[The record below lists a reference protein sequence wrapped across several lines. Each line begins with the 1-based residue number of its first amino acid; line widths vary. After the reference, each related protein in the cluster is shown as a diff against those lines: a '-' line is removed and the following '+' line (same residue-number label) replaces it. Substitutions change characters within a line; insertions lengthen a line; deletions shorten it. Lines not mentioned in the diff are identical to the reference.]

1 MRKKQLLA
9 VALSVCLAVTPP
21 MSVNAQ
27 TGLTVEKDSA
37 AAETVSESESGSETV
52 EETVSEGESSTTAE
66 VASES
71 ESESTTEAETASGSG
86 SESTTEAETASESES
101 TTEAETASES
111 GSENT
116 TEAETASESE
126 NTTEA
131 ESTSESDIN
140 SIAKVYADSDSDS
153 AVSAENSITED
164 FEAVTDFWGMTGVLV
179 DESKLSIAED
189 GSNHYLAV
197 NGQKYATRTATKTF
211 ENVPDMETAEVSFK
225 WYTTSLT
232 SDSRTGRPGITLKSG
247 DVDVVSVY
255 VGEMRDAGADTAVY
269 YSVQGGDITDT
280 GKKVKA
286 GAVQDVKIS
295 VDFTTMKAVITIN
308 GEEYATVDVNMAA
321 TKVDALM
328 LNMAG
333 GKGSDKTYTVNMGID
348 DYAMSWTEAQPSEGT
363 ISEDFEAVTDFWGMT
378 GTLVDENKLSIAE
391 EGSNHYLAANGEK
404 YATRTATKTFDNLPD
419 MGTAE
424 VSFKWYTTS
433 LTSDSRTGRPGI
445 TLKSGDVD
453 VVSVYVG
460 EMRDAGADTAVY
472 YSVQGGD
479 ITDTGKKVKAGA
491 VQDVKISVDFTTM
504 KAVITINGE
513 EYATVDVNM
522 AATKVD
528 ALMLNMAGGKGSG
541 KTYTVNMG
549 IDDFSLYY
557 KAAGA
562 IEKPKFIASLAELE
576 AVTVTKEEYEGSYA
590 HPQTV
595 KAVLS
600 DETEVELEIDQD
612 TWISSPAIDVNEMG
626 TITWTASVKLPDKVT
641 NPLNLQV
648 SYVMDY
654 KSDFLDTD
662 INSLGTL
669 NTYNVTKQAWEDG
682 TYTHPGQVSAKL
694 VNDKIITVSIDK
706 NSWKCEPEF
715 DVNTKGSYVWTADI
729 VAPEGYRNHRGLT
742 VSYTMNY
749 YGNWESEHDYEDD
762 FTFGISGWNV
772 WGKDVD
778 KTSGTG
784 GFTFSL
790 KEEDGNA
797 YLYGTVS
804 KSGAGRGSRLDLPG
818 GIVKGAAMEF
828 DWNPAVVASGHADLL
843 FMAPVAKQ
851 NYFTIYADSTGAI
864 KYYTTEDAN
873 NDDAQNNSFEGII
886 AEADAVA
893 TGVGG
898 INQWFTVKVDFD
910 YIAHTAAITVTSKD
924 DPSKT
929 YSADN
934 IAIDERANGLSLMV
948 VRKPA
953 ACSQAD
959 VAFDNIIIDYS
970 KFDENDI
977 VDVDQPSYVNV
988 AAVKY
993 DEYTFPSEVTV
1004 TLGDGST
1011 DKVKVGEWAA
1021 EPAFDKDTEA
1031 VYTWT
1036 APLIPG
1042 QYTNYF
1048 DLKASFSMNYTML
1061 PYVTSVNNPATLELE
1076 YGEAWDVSELPE
1088 TATIILSDGTVRT
1101 DAPVGEW
1108 TAIRAF
1114 NSEAEGIY
1122 IYGAKLAE
1130 NEGEYAIDYDAIT
1143 VNEYHGDLA
1152 KDELKDSFIYDVY
1165 YRVSYY
1171 KSNNNYNGY
1180 ERAMEYLDRGVT
1192 AVPADNGILV
1202 SWRCLVDEYGT
1213 DVQFNVLRNG
1223 KQINSEPVT
1232 SKTNYLDTEGEPGN
1246 LYAVETIKNGKKTTS
1261 EYVKALSES
1270 YLSIPLQKPDP
1281 QPDKDGNL
1289 ATYSINDAGVADV
1302 DGDGQYEIVVKWYPS
1317 DAFDSGKQDGPSA
1330 PTIFDCY
1337 EMDGTPLW
1345 RINMGLEIP
1354 SGAHWNQFM
1363 LYDMDEDGKAEFFIK
1378 TSDGT
1383 ISYRPNADGLFD
1395 MNDESTIISYIGDK
1409 SVIPGKN
1416 VNSTGHVNTDSNEY
1430 ITVFNGET
1438 GKEIDTIDYIN
1449 TVKGV
1454 GFDAYGDNW
1463 GNRASRFNI
1472 AVAYLPKD
1480 KDDTNCTETIP
1491 AVLLNRGYYNKTTV
1505 AAYTLRDGRLQLEWN
1520 FNTENGT
1527 EWAGKGNHNVA
1538 TGDMDNDG
1546 FDELVIG
1553 AMAIDHDGTV
1563 LWVKS
1568 GKDGQDYQG
1577 HADSIHLA
1585 AMNPENPTQL
1595 YVFTPS
1601 EEKESTLNATLSNAA
1616 NGSRINGTWNAL
1628 ADIGR
1633 GVAANI
1639 TPAEGF
1645 EYWANNPN
1653 SEGNI
1658 TGAIFNIKGSVIAAT
1673 KPDNI
1678 STNWVIYW
1686 DGDLLSEL
1694 ADGYN
1699 ASSSGTAQSIYK
1711 YDWENNVLD
1720 RIETFE
1726 GTHTNNSTK
1735 NNPSLTADLFGDWRE
1750 EVMVGNSDNT
1760 ELRIYMTSYETD
1772 YMIYSLMQDPVYRN
1786 AVANQNTAYNQPPHL
1801 GFYLGE
1807 DNKDQVLAM
1816 ELPTAKI
1823 RYTTDGTQT
1832 AEGDYVAKAE
1842 VVADEAAVNDA
1853 LNEALENEELKTA
1866 LNCNDASDLKAYM
1879 LKKLLKAAEDKKLGT
1894 VSSDNTIVMD
1904 VKVKLY
1910 INGSTD
1916 YVYATRENFPSDGVD
1931 VLIPYPEGT
1940 SKDGFEFVINH
1951 LVTMGCNGGTV
1962 GDMEVF
1968 SSYNAS
1974 DAWKITKGDDGLT
1987 IHVMSASPFSIAWQK
2002 SENIP
2007 KNPEPGEPGTTE
2019 PGTTEPG
2026 TTEPGTTEPGTTEPG
2041 TTEPGTTE
2049 PGTTEP
2055 GTTEP
2060 GTTEPAT
2067 TAPSSEEPES
2077 NAAAISPNTGFNG
2090 PAGGNGGVNNGSI
2103 NNAST
2108 EAAKTASWAI
2118 YPILAIFVLMM
2129 AGGTFFYTKYEKKRK
2144 NNK

>member
-1 MRKKQLLA
+1 MRKKQILA
-9 VALSVCLAVTPP
+9 VALSVCLAVTPT
-21 MSVNAQ
+21 MSVSAQ
-27 TGLTVEKDSA
+27 TVADWGDNASA
-37 AAETVSESESGSETV
+37 EAVSESESGSEDVVDENGSETSTETAV
-52 EETVSEGESSTTAE
+52 ESEGESETATETTAE
-66 VASES
+66 SGGESETATETTAESEGESETATETAAESEGESEVATETTAESEGESETATETTAESEDESETTTETVSES
-71 ESESTTEAETASGSG
+71 ESENSTVAQTVSK
-86 SESTTEAETASESES
+86 
-101 TTEAETASES
+101 
-111 GSENT
+111 
-116 TEAETASESE
+116 
-126 NTTEA
+126 
-131 ESTSESDIN
+131 SDNNI
-140 SIAKVYADSDSDS
+140 V
-153 AVSAENSITED
+153 VSAENIVTED
-164 FEAVTDFWGMTGVLV
+164 FEAVTDYWGMTGTLV
-179 DESKLSIAED
+179 DENKLSIAED
-189 GSNHYLAV
+189 GDNHYLAV

-211 ENVPDMETAEVSFK
+211 DNMPDMGTADIAFR

-232 SDSRTGRPGITLKSG
+232 SDSKTGRPGITLKSG
-247 DVDVVSVY
+247 DVEVVSIY
-255 VGEMRDAGADTAVY
+255 VGEMRSEGADTAVY
-269 YSVQGGDITDT
+269 YSVQGGEITDT
-280 GKKVKA
+280 GKTVKS

-295 VDFTTMKAVITIN
+295 VDFLTMKAVITIN
-308 GEEYATVDVNMAA
+308 SEEFATIDVNAA
-321 TKVDALM
+321 ASKVDALM

-333 GKGSDKTYTVNMGID
+333 GN
-348 DYAMSWTEAQPSEGT
+348 
-363 ISEDFEAVTDFWGMT
+363 
-378 GTLVDENKLSIAE
+378 
-391 EGSNHYLAANGEK
+391 
-404 YATRTATKTFDNLPD
+404 
-419 MGTAE
+419 
-424 VSFKWYTTS
+424 
-433 LTSDSRTGRPGI
+433 
-445 TLKSGDVD
+445 
-453 VVSVYVG
+453 
-460 EMRDAGADTAVY
+460 
-472 YSVQGGD
+472 
-479 ITDTGKKVKAGA
+479 
-491 VQDVKISVDFTTM
+491 
-504 KAVITINGE
+504 
-513 EYATVDVNM
+513 
-522 AATKVD
+522 
-528 ALMLNMAGGKGSG
+528 GSG

-549 IDDFSLYY
+549 IDDFSLSYTE
-557 KAAGA
+557 AQG
-562 IEKPKFIASLAELE
+562 IEKPKFVSSLAELE
-576 AVTVTKEEYEGSYA
+576 SVTVTKDEYENGYA
-590 HPQTV
+590 HPQNV

-612 TWISSPAIDVNEMG
+612 TWTCSPDIDVDEMG
-626 TITWTASVKLPDKVT
+626 TITWTADVKLPDKIT

-669 NTYNVTKQAWEDG
+669 DTYNVTKQAWESG
-682 TYTHPGQVSAKL
+682 TYKHPEQVSAKL

-706 NSWKCEPEF
+706 DSWRCEPEF
-715 DVNTKGSYVWTADI
+715 DVNTKGTYVWTADI
-729 VAPEGYRNHRGLT
+729 VAPEGYRNHRELT

-784 GFTFSL
+784 GFAFSI

-797 YLYGTVS
+797 YLYATVS

-818 GIVKGAAMEF
+818 GIVKGATMEF
-828 DWNPAVVASGHADLL
+828 DWNPAVVNGGHADLL

-873 NDDAQNNSFEGII
+873 NDDAMNNSFEGVI

-893 TGVGG
+893 TGVGEL
-898 INQWFTVKVDFD
+898 NQWFTVKVDFD
-910 YIAHTAAITVTSKD
+910 YIGHTVAITVTSKA

-929 YSADN
+929 YTADN

-953 ACSQAD
+953 SCSQAD
-959 VAFDNIIIDYS
+959 VAFDNIIVDYN

-977 VDVDQPSYVNV
+977 VDVKQPSYVNV
-988 AAVKY
+988 AAVNY
-993 DEYTFPSEVTV
+993 DEYVFPSEVTV
-1004 TLGDGST
+1004 TLGDGSSDT
-1011 DKVKVGEWAA
+1011 VKVGEWTA
-1021 EPAFDKDTEA
+1021 EPEFDKDTA
-1031 VYTWT
+1031 NVYTWT
-1036 APLIPG
+1036 APLVAG
-1042 QYTNYF
+1042 KYTNYF
-1048 DLKASFSMNYTML
+1048 DLKASFSMNYTLL

-1076 YGEAWDVSELPE
+1076 YGEAWDESKLPA

-1101 DAPVGEW
+1101 DAPVSEW

-1114 NSEAEGIY
+1114 DANKEGIY

-1130 NEGEYAIDYDAIT
+1130 NENYAIDYDALT

-1152 KDELKDSFIYDVY
+1152 KDELKDSFVYDVY

-1171 KSNNNYNGY
+1171 KSADNYNGY
-1180 ERAMEYLDRGVT
+1180 ERSMEYLDRGVT
-1192 AVPADNGILV
+1192 AVPAENGILV

-1223 KQINSEPVT
+1223 KQINSEPIT
-1232 SKTNYLDTEGEPGN
+1232 SKTNYLDTDGQPGN
-1246 LYAVETIKNGKKTTS
+1246 LYAVETIKNGTKTTS
-1261 EYVKALSES
+1261 EYVEALSEN

-1302 DGDGQYEIVVKWYPS
+1302 DGDGQYEIVIKWYPS

-1383 ISYRPNADGLFD
+1383 ISYRPNSDGLFD
-1395 MNDESTIISYIGDK
+1395 MTDESTIISYIGDK
-1409 SVIPGKN
+1409 SIVPGTN
-1416 VNSTGHVNTDSNEY
+1416 VNSTGHVNANSNEY
-1430 ITVFNGET
+1430 VTVFNGET
-1438 GKEIDTIDYIN
+1438 GEEIDTIDYIN
-1449 TVKGV
+1449 TVKEV
-1454 GFDAYGDNW
+1454 GFDAYGDGW
-1463 GNRASRFNI
+1463 GNRASRYNI
-1472 AVAYLPKD
+1472 AIAYLPKD
-1480 KDDTNCTETIP
+1480 KNAPNCTQTIP

-1505 AAYTLRDGRLQLEWN
+1505 AAYTLRDGKLQLEWN

-1527 EWAGKGNHNVA
+1527 EYSGKGNHNVS

-1553 AMAIDHDGTV
+1553 AMAIDHDGSV
-1563 LWVKS
+1563 LWVKN
-1568 GKDGQDYQG
+1568 GKDGQDFQG
-1577 HADSIHLA
+1577 HSDSIHLA
-1585 AMNPENPTQL
+1585 AMNPEKPTQL

-1601 EEKESTLNATLSNAA
+1601 EETESTLNSTLSNAS
-1616 NGSRINGTWNAL
+1616 NGSRINGTWNVL
-1628 ADIGR
+1628 EDVGR

-1639 TPAEGF
+1639 TPSAGF

-1653 SEGNI
+1653 NEGNI
-1658 TGAIFNIKGSVIAAT
+1658 TGAIFNIDGSIVAAT
-1673 KPDNI
+1673 KPNNF

-1699 ASSSGTAQSIYK
+1699 PGGSGTSQCIYK
-1711 YDWENNVLD
+1711 YDWNNNVLN
-1720 RIETFE
+1720 RIESFD

-1807 DNKDQVLAM
+1807 DNKEQVLAM
-1816 ELPTAKI
+1816 ELPTANI
-1823 RYTTDGTQT
+1823 RYTTNGSQT
-1832 AEGDYVAKAE
+1832 DKGDYVAEAE
-1842 VVADEAAVNDA
+1842 VVTDEAA
-1853 LNEALENEELKTA
+1853 LNEAFDEILENAELKNT
-1866 LNCNDASDLKAYM
+1866 LNCNDATGLKDYM
-1879 LKKLLKAAEDKKLGT
+1879 LEKLLKAADDKKLGT
-1894 VSSDNTIVMD
+1894 ISSDNTFVMD
-1904 VKVKLY
+1904 IKVKLY

-1916 YVYATRENFPSDGVD
+1916 YVYATKDNFPSDGVD

-1940 SKDGFEFVINH
+1940 SKDDFEFVINH
-1951 LVTMGCNGGTV
+1951 LVTMGCNGRNV

-1968 SSYNAS
+1968 SSYNTS
-1974 DAWKITKGDDGLT
+1974 DAWKVTKEESGLR
-1987 IHVMSASPFSIAWQK
+1987 IHIMSASPFSIAWQK
-2002 SENIP
+2002 SDNIP
-2007 KNPEPGEPGTTE
+2007 KDNEPDEPGTTE

-2026 TTEPGTTEPGTTEPG
+2026 TTEPGTTEPGTTEPE

-2055 GTTEP
+2055 E
-2060 GTTEPAT
+2060 T
-2067 TAPSSEEPES
+2067 TAPSDEETES
-2077 NAAAISPNTGFNG
+2077 SAYALSPNTGFNG
-2090 PAGGNGGVNNGSI
+2090 PAGTNGGANNVNI
-2103 NNAST
+2103 NSASD
-2108 EAAKTASWAI
+2108 EATQTSSWRI
-2118 YPILAIFVLMM
+2118 YPVLAIFVLMM
-2129 AGGTFFYTKYEKKRK
+2129 AGGTFFYVKREKVRK